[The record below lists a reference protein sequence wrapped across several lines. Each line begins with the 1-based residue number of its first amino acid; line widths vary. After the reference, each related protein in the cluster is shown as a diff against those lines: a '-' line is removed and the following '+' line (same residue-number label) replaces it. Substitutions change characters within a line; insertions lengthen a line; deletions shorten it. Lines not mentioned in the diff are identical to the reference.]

1 MKSFSLPPLLLTP
14 YRSVF
19 EQSIDR
25 VIITRPNG
33 LLEIEYGV
41 KRLAGKISGTRKTGY
56 RKLDKRASHFAL
68 IASPDSFQRCFNVTR
83 KVQRPGCYSERRY
96 SSFLARD
103 TNAIKS
109 KKEAIDAYFT
119 DRSFF
124 RTIVV
129 REQISERY
137 EIRSR
142 EKETNKLG
150 R

>member
-1 MKSFSLPPLLLTP
+1 MKSFSLPPLLLPP

-119 DRSFF
+119 DRSLFERSST
-124 RTIVV
+124 RTDIRTLRDPFA
-129 REQISERY
+129 RER
-137 EIRSR
+137 
-142 EKETNKLG
+142 NG
-150 R
+150 